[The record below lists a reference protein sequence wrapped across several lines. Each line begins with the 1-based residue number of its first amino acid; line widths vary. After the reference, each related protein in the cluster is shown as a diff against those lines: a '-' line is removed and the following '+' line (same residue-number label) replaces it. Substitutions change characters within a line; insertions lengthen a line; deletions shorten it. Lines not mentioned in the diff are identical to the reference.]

1 MRGIGQK
8 WLTIV
13 TKIVTIYYAP
23 ESACMYVM
31 VCA

>member
-1 MRGIGQK
+1 MNERDRPK
-8 WLTIV
+8 TV